1 MAELLGHRFSLVNP
15 DIGVHHGWL
24 PREERERVEREF
36 QAGGVKARVCPS
48 TRELGIDIGT
58 VDLARQYVSPR
69 QVTSLIRRVGRA
81 GHSLDRVSKGV
92 TVTVSS
98 DDTLE
103 SLAAAEAARER
114 DLEPLKVHRHARD
127 VLTHQ
132 VAGCVLD
139 AGGRA
144 SVDAIRNLVV
154 RADPYAD
161 LPRDAFDR

>member
-1 MAELLGHRFSLVNP
+1 L
-15 DIGVHHGWL
+15 
-24 PREERERVEREF
+24 
-36 QAGGVKARVCPS
+36 
-48 TRELGIDIGT
+48 
-58 VDLARQYVSPR
+58 QYTSPR
-69 QVTSLIRRVGRA
+69 QVTSLIQRVGRA

-114 DLEPLKVHRHARD
+114 ELEPLTVHRHARD

-132 VAGCVLD
+132 IVGCVLD

-144 SVDAIRNLVV
+144 SVGSIAGLIQ
-154 RADPYAD
+154 RAEPYAA
-161 LPRDAFDR
+161 LPADAFDRGGGYLPDLRRLRRDGTALVPTARAR